1 MGDSCFSL
9 FKNVFILELYLHNCD
24 KVVFSYSN
32 KALILFPV
40 QQRAKWLVIMLTLVG
55 LLNEALVLHHW
66 QPVNLQ
72 LSALLPT
79 TFVAAGTTIKCDIVT
94 EAL

>member
-1 MGDSCFSL
+1 VTRNCFLLQQQGINSVSSAA
-9 FKNVFILELYLHNCD
+9 KG
-24 KVVFSYSN
+24 KVVSYN
-32 KALILFPV
+32 V
-40 QQRAKWLVIMLTLVG
+40 W

-72 LSALLPT
+72 LSAFLPT
-79 TFVAAGTTIKCDIVT
+79 TFVAAGTTLKCDIVT

>member
-1 MGDSCFSL
+1 MIRNCFLLQQQGINPVSSAA
-9 FKNVFILELYLHNCD
+9 KG
-24 KVVFSYSN
+24 KVVSYNVDLSL
-32 KALILFPV
+32 ASDEVF
-40 QQRAKWLVIMLTLVG
+40 
-55 LLNEALVLHHW
+55 VLHHW

-72 LSALLPT
+72 LSAFLPT